1 MMGISSPIGSPPHMR
16 GKASGFSS
24 SKGLKRITP
33 AYAGKS
39 FPFFGIIRLH
49 WDHPRICGEKLLV
62 VIEPIAIQGSP
73 PHMRGKAD
81 QRQGREPPGRITP
94 AYAGKSSLALC
105 VHHFHKDHPRI
116 CGEKQVSGLARSEPG
131 GSPPHMR
138 GKARPA
144 AAPTSFF
151 GITPAYAGKSRWKN
165 TAALLSRDHPR
176 ICGEKIFAAL
186 SRMSCLGSPP
196 HMRGKGVL
204 IVGFRRSPG
213 ITPAYA
219 GKRLHQTAPYEL
231 YQDHPRICGE
241 KKSA

>member
-1 MMGISSPIGSPPHMR
+1 MR
-16 GKASGFSS
+16 GKGI
-24 SKGLKRITP
+24 KPCNQRVRMGITP

-138 GKARPA
+138 GKA
-144 AAPTSFF
+144 
-151 GITPAYAGKSRWKN
+151 AGR
-165 TAALLSRDHPR
+165 T
-176 ICGEKIFAAL
+176 
-186 SRMSCLGSPP
+186 
-196 HMRGKGVL
+196 
-204 IVGFRRSPG
+204 RRRCYHG

-219 GKRLHQTAPYEL
+219 GKRYSRRCPECPVW
-231 YQDHPRICGE
+231 DHPRICGE
-241 KKSA
+241 KVF